1 MMTALEWP
9 VEGPPAD
16 RDALCGE
23 LDSLIEQV
31 INQEMNALDSLDD
44 EFARM
49 AAALL
54 VLLRAH
60 EPDQLGRCL
69 SCPNLPATCEV
80 LATIHQYLK
89 QPLTLVWWH
98 VFNERN
104 PAPTSVDEIGAW
116 LAASQTPRPWT

>member
-1 MMTALEWP
+1 MTALEWP
-9 VEGPPAD
+9 VEAPPAN
-16 RDALCGE
+16 RDALCDE

-31 INQEMNALDSLDD
+31 ISQEMNALDTLDD

-54 VLLRAH
+54 ALLRAH
-60 EPDQLGRCL
+60 EPDQHGRCP
-69 SCPNLPATCEV
+69 SCPSLPTTCAV
-80 LATIHQYLK
+80 LTTIHQYLK

-104 PAPTSVDEIGAW
+104 PTPTAVDEIGAW